1 VKNVGHVGQQTEP
14 DLSPRVRPVQKR
26 ARETVDLILDTA
38 GELLEQVGVDAFNTN
53 LLAERAGV
61 AVRSVYRYYPN
72 KLAVI
77 VALGERQAAEWESL
91 FNGLV
96 AVVADPEQDPL
107 AAWEALLE
115 AYVVFLE
122 GKRGRSAIRRAMQAL
137 PELQETDR
145 VNNDRLSQR
154 IATALR
160 ARGVEVDEE
169 RLRVVGRLLLDTGD
183 AAVDEALAVEPQV
196 PAAIV
201 EELKHMHRS
210 YLSRFVG

>member
-1 VKNVGHVGQQTEP
+1 VKNVGHAGQQTEP

-91 FNGLV
+91 FNRLV